1 MTHVEV
7 VATITPQLYI
17 EETLIQKIN
26 HRIDAIDVLEL
37 RIDQFENVTVDQVA
51 EMITKLK
58 VMQDSFKL
66 LVTYRTKLQGGYGQ
80 FTNDS
85 YLNLISDL
93 ANINGIDMIDVE
105 WQADI
110 DIEKHQRIITH
121 LQQYNKEVIIS
132 HHNFESTPPLDELQF
147 IFFKMQK
154 FNPEYVKLAV
164 MPHNKNDVLNLL
176 QAMSTFSDTM
186 DCKVVGISMSKLGL
200 ISRTAQGV
208 FGGALTYGCIGE
220 PQAPGQIDVT
230 DLKAQV
236 TLY

>member
-7 VATITPQLYI
+7 VATITPQLHI

-37 RIDQFENVTVDQVA
+37 RIDQIENVTVDQVA

-93 ANINGIDMIDVE
+93 TNINGIDMIDIE

-121 LQQYNKEVIIS
+121 LQQHNKEVIIS

-220 PQAPGQIDVT
+220 PQVPGQIDVT

>member
-1 MTHVEV
+1 
-7 VATITPQLYI
+7 
-17 EETLIQKIN
+17 
-26 HRIDAIDVLEL
+26 
-37 RIDQFENVTVDQVA
+37 
-51 EMITKLK
+51 MITKLK

-93 ANINGIDMIDVE
+93 ANINGIDMIDIE

-121 LQQYNKEVIIS
+121 LQQYNKEVVIS

-200 ISRTAQGV
+200 ISSTAQGV
-208 FGGALTYGCIGE
+208 FGGALTYGCIGV

>member
-7 VATITPQLYI
+7 VATITPQLHI

-37 RIDQFENVTVDQVA
+37 RIDQIENVTVDQVA

-93 ANINGIDMIDVE
+93 TNINGIDMIDIE

-121 LQQYNKEVIIS
+121 LQQHNKEVIIS

-220 PQAPGQIDVT
+220 PQAPGQIDAT

>member
-7 VATITPQLYI
+7 VATITPQLHI

-37 RIDQFENVTVDQVA
+37 RIDQIENVTVDQVA

-93 ANINGIDMIDVE
+93 TNINGIDMIDIE

-121 LQQYNKEVIIS
+121 LQQHNKEVIIS

-147 IFFKMQK
+147 IFLKCKSSTQ
-154 FNPEYVKLAV
+154 NT
-164 MPHNKNDVLNLL
+164 LN
-176 QAMSTFSDTM
+176 
-186 DCKVVGISMSKLGL
+186 
-200 ISRTAQGV
+200 
-208 FGGALTYGCIGE
+208 
-220 PQAPGQIDVT
+220 
-230 DLKAQV
+230 
-236 TLY
+236 

>member
-7 VATITPQLYI
+7 VATIAPQLSI

-37 RIDQFENVTVDQVA
+37 RIDQIENVTVDQVA

-80 FTNDS
+80 FINDL

-93 ANINGIDMIDVE
+93 ANINGIDMIDIE

-110 DIEKHQRIITH
+110 DIENINESLNTCNSIIKRWLYH
-121 LQQYNKEVIIS
+121 IIIS
-132 HHNFESTPPLDELQF
+132 KVPPLDELQF

-186 DCKVVGISMSKLGL
+186 DCKVVGISMSKL
-200 ISRTAQGV
+200 
-208 FGGALTYGCIGE
+208 
-220 PQAPGQIDVT
+220 D
-230 DLKAQV
+230 
-236 TLY
+236 

>member
-7 VATITPQLYI
+7 VATIAPQLSI

-37 RIDQFENVTVDQVA
+37 RIDQIENVTVDQVA

-93 ANINGIDMIDVE
+93 ANINGIDTVSY
-105 WQADI
+105 
-110 DIEKHQRIITH
+110 TH
-121 LQQYNKEVIIS
+121 L
-132 HHNFESTPPLDELQF
+132 
-147 IFFKMQK
+147 
-154 FNPEYVKLAV
+154 
-164 MPHNKNDVLNLL
+164 
-176 QAMSTFSDTM
+176 
-186 DCKVVGISMSKLGL
+186 
-200 ISRTAQGV
+200 
-208 FGGALTYGCIGE
+208 
-220 PQAPGQIDVT
+220 
-230 DLKAQV
+230 
-236 TLY
+236 

>member
-7 VATITPQLYI
+7 VATIAPQLYI

-37 RIDQFENVTVDQVA
+37 RIDQIENVTVNQVA

-80 FTNDS
+80 FTNDL

-93 ANINGIDMIDVE
+93 ANINGIDMIDIE

-121 LQQYNKEVIIS
+121 LQQYNKEVVIS

-147 IFFKMQK
+147 IFLKC
-154 FNPEYVKLAV
+154 
-164 MPHNKNDVLNLL
+164 KNSTQNTLN
-176 QAMSTFSDTM
+176 
-186 DCKVVGISMSKLGL
+186 
-200 ISRTAQGV
+200 
-208 FGGALTYGCIGE
+208 
-220 PQAPGQIDVT
+220 
-230 DLKAQV
+230 
-236 TLY
+236 

>member
-7 VATITPQLYI
+7 VATITPQLHI

-37 RIDQFENVTVDQVA
+37 RIDQIENVTVDQVA

-93 ANINGIDMIDVE
+93 TNINGIDMIDIE

-121 LQQYNKEVIIS
+121 LQQHNKEVIIS

-220 PQAPGQIDVT
+220 LQAPGQIDVT